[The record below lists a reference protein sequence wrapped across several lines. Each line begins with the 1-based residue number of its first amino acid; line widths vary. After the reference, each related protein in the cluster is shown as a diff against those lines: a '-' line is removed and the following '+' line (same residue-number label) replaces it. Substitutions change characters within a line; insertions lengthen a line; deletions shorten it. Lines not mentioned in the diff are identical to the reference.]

1 MKNKVSILAWI
12 ALAVPVFLFVY
23 VLYLSVAG
31 NFNTHTAIMTVT
43 DKERV
48 NKDDTSYYL
57 VFGKDPDGQT
67 VVYKNTDNILR
78 GKWNSSEMQGELEV
92 GSTYQVNL
100 VGYRVP
106 LLSWYENILKA
117 EEVEVKESEEQ

>member
-1 MKNKVSILAWI
+1 MKNKVGILAWV
-12 ALAVPVFLFVY
+12 ALAVPAILIGY
-23 VLYLSVAG
+23 VLCLSVSG
-31 NFNTHTAIMTVT
+31 NFNTHTAVMTVT
-43 DKERV
+43 GKERV

-57 VFGKDPDGQT
+57 VFGKDMDGKT

-106 LLSWYENILKA
+106 LLSWYENIIKA

>member
-1 MKNKVSILAWI
+1 M
-12 ALAVPVFLFVY
+12 
-23 VLYLSVAG
+23 
-31 NFNTHTAIMTVT
+31 
-43 DKERV
+43 
-48 NKDDTSYYL
+48 
-57 VFGKDPDGQT
+57 DGQT

-106 LLSWYENILKA
+106 LLSWYENIIEA
-117 EEVEVKESEEQ
+117 EKVEVKESEEQ

>member
-1 MKNKVSILAWI
+1 MKNKVGILAWV
-12 ALAVPVFLFVY
+12 ALAVPAILIGY
-23 VLYLSVAG
+23 VLCLSVSG
-31 NFNTHTAIMTVT
+31 NFNTHTAVMTVT
-43 DKERV
+43 GKERV

-57 VFGKDPDGQT
+57 VFGKDMDGKT

-106 LLSWYENILKA
+106 LLSWYENIIEA
-117 EEVEVKESEEQ
+117 EKVEVKESEEQ